1 MNPNNNN
8 PAQTV
13 GDDLDL
19 WILLLLILGLSF
31 HI

>member
-8 PAQTV
+8 PAQPL

-19 WILLLLILGLSF
+19 WILLLHILATLP
-31 HI
+31 